1 MTITTLFSLA
11 GKTALITGAAGG
23 LGKAISATLADA
35 GARLVLTDRSQAMV
49 DAALDE
55 AGVKGAK
62 AVGYVCD
69 MGNISDVRRFVDD
82 LVRDGQIP
90 DVLVLNAGMQGPAG
104 PSSQVSEDDWHKV
117 LTVNLQSTHLILS
130 QLSPLMAGRGSGSV
144 ILMSSIAGLRGNHA
158 IGLYGL
164 TKAALS
170 QMARNMAVEWGPSGL
185 RFNAVAPG
193 LIRTPLAAGLL
204 ANEIFMAKRL
214 AATPLRRAGEPHEI
228 AGVVLMLASDAG
240 GFVTGQTLVVDGGT
254 LISDGF

>member
-1 MTITTLFSLA
+1 
-11 GKTALITGAAGG
+11 
-23 LGKAISATLADA
+23 
-35 GARLVLTDRSQAMV
+35 
-49 DAALDE
+49 
-55 AGVKGAK
+55 
-62 AVGYVCD
+62 
-69 MGNISDVRRFVDD
+69 MGDTSDVRRFVDD

-104 PSSQVSEDDWHKV
+104 PSSQVSEEDWHNV
-117 LTVNLQSTHLILS
+117 MTVNLQSTHLILS

-204 ANEIFMAKRL
+204 ANETFMAKRL
-214 AATPLRRAGEPHEI
+214 AATPLRRVGEPHEI
-228 AGVVLMLASDAG
+228 AGVVLDAG
-240 GFVTGQTLVVDGGT
+240 VGCWRFHHR
-254 LISDGF
+254 SDIGRGWRNTDFGRILRLQRRGR